1 VIRADPP
8 EVFDTLESLPP
19 DVDALFAAGAARSFH
34 LSRAWFRTVLDAA
47 LPAGAR
53 PLFLLCRVG
62 GRAVVLWPLL
72 RDGARL
78 QGLGPVYTCLYQP
91 LTAPEASAAELRAA
105 GLAFGRFCRAWPT
118 VRLDALDAEWPGLA
132 PLLAGVRA
140 AGLWPLRFDH
150 FGNWHEAVAGLDWD
164 GYLAARPGALRETI
178 RRRLRRAERDSGV
191 VIEAIDGLA
200 GLADGIAAYETVYAR
215 SWKEPEP
222 FPAFGPALLHAAAA
236 EGVLLLGILRQDGR
250 PVATQYWIVAGGV
263 ASVLKLAHDEAASG
277 RSPGT
282 VLTAVMVRRLL
293 AGGGVAELDFGRG
306 DDAYKA
312 HWATRR
318 RQRIGVVLA
327 NPWRVEGGGAVVR
340 HLAGVVRR
348 RGLAILGVRDLLS
361 ARMGSPHDLY
371 KTAR

>member
-1 VIRADPP
+1 VGRNVTRPVPADPA
-8 EVFDTLESLPP
+8 EIYDTLESLPP

-34 LSRAWFRTVLDAA
+34 LSRAWFRTVLAAA

-62 GRAVVLWPLL
+62 GRAVALLPLL

-91 LTAPEASAAELRAA
+91 LTAPDASAADLRAA
-105 GLAFGRFCRAWPT
+105 GLALGRFCRAWLA
-118 VRLDALDAEWPGLA
+118 VRLDALDPDWPGLA

-178 RRRLRRAERDSGV
+178 RRRLRRVASDPGLA
-191 VIEAIDGLA
+191 IEMIDGPE
-200 GLADGIAAYETVYAR
+200 GLASGIAAYEAVYAR

-222 FPAFGPALLHAAAA
+222 FPAFGPALLCAAAA
-236 EGVLLLGILRQDGR
+236 EGVLLLGILRHDGR
-250 PVATQYWIVAGGV
+250 PVAAQYWIITGGV
-263 ASVLKLAHDEAASG
+263 ASVLKLAHDEAA
-277 RSPGT
+277 RALSPGT
-282 VLTAVMVRRLL
+282 LLTAVMVRRLL
-293 AGGGVAELDFGRG
+293 DDGHVAELDFGRG
-306 DDAYKA
+306 DDTYKA
-312 HWATRR
+312 YWASRR

-327 NPWRVEGGGAVVR
+327 NPRRLEGARAVMR
-340 HLAGVVRR
+340 HLLGTVRR
-348 RGLAILGVRDLLS
+348 QLFRWP
-361 ARMGSPHDLY
+361 RMTVS
-371 KTAR
+371 RR